1 MPTHRVRVLTTV
13 RLVVLVSM
21 ILVPRHSSAQAA
33 DGQSGASA
41 PPALAA
47 RGLFLT
53 AEAQLG
59 PLPAV
64 PLYWHIYEYTSLASA
79 DAVRGERGTAAEVFG
94 RHWLYTIA
102 EEKWRP
108 AAGERVA
115 VIGPLDVATGTP
127 YTARYMEALFPG
139 AGPQPYGDGSGHRH
153 PGPEAW
159 YVVSGAQCLETPN
172 GLIVASAGWG
182 AMVPEGWPMAIASVG
197 EETRRALVLIL
208 HRSSEPYSMAVDGT
222 SRVPGVTVSDHRNH
236 GAPHSDWKPQG
247 LCAKWQR

>member
-1 MPTHRVRVLTTV
+1 MPTRRVRARTTI

-21 ILVPRHSSAQAA
+21 ILVQWNSAQGAA
-33 DGQSGASA
+33 GQSGAIP
-41 PPALAA
+41 PPAPDA

-59 PLPAV
+59 ILPPQ
-64 PLYWHIYEYTSLASA
+64 PLYWHIYEYTSRAA
-79 DAVRGERGTAAEVFG
+79 AEAVRGERGTAAEVFG

-108 AAGERVA
+108 AAGVRIA
-115 VIGPLDVATGTP
+115 VIGPLDVATDTP
-127 YTARYMEALFPG
+127 YTARYMEALFPW

-172 GLIVASAGWG
+172 GLIVASAGGG
-182 AMVPEGWPMAIASVG
+182 AMVPEGWPMAIASAG

-222 SRVPGVTVSDHRNH
+222 SRVPGSALSDHRSH

-247 LCAKWQR
+247 LCARWRR

>member
-1 MPTHRVRVLTTV
+1 MVL
-13 RLVVLVSM
+13 L
-21 ILVPRHSSAQAA
+21 AAAGQA
-33 DGQSGASA
+33 GAIP
-41 PPALAA
+41 PPAPDA

-59 PLPAV
+59 ILPAQ
-64 PLYWHIYEYTSLASA
+64 PLYWHIYEYTSRAA
-79 DAVRGERGTAAEVFG
+79 AEAVRGDRGTAAEVFG

-102 EEKWRP
+102 DEQWRP
-108 AAGERVA
+108 AAGERSWRSSV
-115 VIGPLDVATGTP
+115 PFRSQPTRPTP
-127 YTARYMEALFPG
+127 HAICRRCFPW

-172 GLIVASAGWG
+172 GLIVASAGGG
-182 AMVPEGWPMAIASVG
+182 AMVPDGWPMAIASVG
-197 EETRRALVLIL
+197 GETRRALVLIL

-222 SRVPGVTVSDHRNH
+222 PRVPVSAVSDHRSH